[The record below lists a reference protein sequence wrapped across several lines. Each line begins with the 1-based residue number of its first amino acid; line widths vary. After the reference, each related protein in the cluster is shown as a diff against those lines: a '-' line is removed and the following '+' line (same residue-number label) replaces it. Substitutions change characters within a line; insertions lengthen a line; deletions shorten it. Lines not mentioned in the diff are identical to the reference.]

1 MYRKY
6 DTNFQVWTDAD
17 LISSF
22 GVLHNLSMQ
31 AEAKIAD
38 ILNLPKYKKKKY
50 LWVPGTF
57 LHVANL
63 NLKNHNF

>member
-38 ILNLPKYKKKKY
+38 ILNLPKYKKKKSTY
-50 LWVPGTF
+50 ECQALF
-57 LHVANL
+57 YMLQI
-63 NLKNHNF
+63 